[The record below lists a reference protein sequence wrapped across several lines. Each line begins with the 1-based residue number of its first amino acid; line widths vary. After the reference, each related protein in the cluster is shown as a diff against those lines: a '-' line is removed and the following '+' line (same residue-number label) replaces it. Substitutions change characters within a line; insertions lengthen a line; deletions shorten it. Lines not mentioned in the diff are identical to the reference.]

1 MNILKLLSLS
11 FLFIGLFSNNISAQE
26 GNTSSEKYM
35 NANDL
40 SGESAQIVIEE
51 DVYIPSTMPT
61 RVDLTAHETKPSTKV
76 LRPTASYI
84 KMIRSCEKYQ
94 QAFAE
99 KFPQYEPI
107 TAMGQY
113 ELPTGSID
121 SSQSLSLAYRLAQIE
136 AQRELV
142 QDLTFMQGEFKE
154 HAVQAYS
161 QGQSSVSLSE
171 LQEAMDQSKKE
182 SSIFE
187 KAKLWVHSKI
197 DNALKAEGY
206 DNNQKE
212 LDQMRMQAVIDSV
225 LNSEEIMNVFSSM
238 IDDAVTSGTRIL
250 FSRISQSGACVVA
263 VRDTNTQLHAELIAN
278 DVDLFMPQ
286 FATDWTLDNFVPNP
300 DDPRE
305 LSDLMGRV
313 GAYTF
318 VDKNG
323 NLQLVSFAMA
333 SVDGQN
339 NASTRRAARRIA
351 KARSEDYICSYVSNV
366 LSSKAKM
373 TEAMTATTYTNS
385 QTDQNLTS
393 STGLTFETTSSCDG
407 AVRVK
412 TLKSWETE
420 DHPFINGQV
429 MGVVTYWR
437 AKARIL

>member
-1 MNILKLLSLS
+1 MDTLKILSLP
-11 FLFIGLFSNNISAQE
+11 FLVIGLFSFNANAQDA
-26 GNTSSEKYM
+26 NLSSEKYM
-35 NANDL
+35 SANDL
-40 SGESAQIVIEE
+40 SGESAQIVIQE
-51 DVYIPSTMPT
+51 DVFIPSTMPT

-76 LRPTASYI
+76 LRPTASYTS
-84 KMIRSCEKYQ
+84 MISSCEQYQ
-94 QAFAE
+94 QAFTQ
-99 KFPQYEPI
+99 KFPQYDQI

-113 ELPTGSID
+113 ELPSGSID

-142 QDLTFMQGEFKE
+142 QDLTFMQGRFKE

-161 QGQSSVSLSE
+161 QGQTSVSLSE
-171 LQEAMDQSKKE
+171 LQDAMDNSKRE

-187 KAKLWVHSKI
+187 KAKLYVHAKL

-206 DNNQKE
+206 DNDRKE

-225 LNSEEIMNVFSSM
+225 LNSEEIKNVFSSM
-238 IDDAVTSGTRIL
+238 INDAVTSGTRIL

-263 VRDTNTQLHAELIAN
+263 VRDTNTQLHAELIAS

-286 FATDWTLDNFVPNP
+286 FSTDWTLNNFVPNP
-300 DDPRE
+300 NDPQG

-333 SVDGQN
+333 TVDGQN

-351 KARSEDYICSYVSNV
+351 KVRSEDYICSYVSNV
-366 LSSKAKM
+366 LSSKATM
-373 TEAMTATTYTNS
+373 TESMAATTYKNS
-385 QTDQNLTS
+385 QTEQNLSS
-393 STGLTFETTSSCDG
+393 STGMTFETTSSCDG

-420 DHPFINGQV
+420 KHPFINGQV

-437 AKARIL
+437 PKARIL